1 MIPLR
6 DLNPRNSFPVITV
19 LLIAANVAV
28 FVFMVALPPFHEQ
41 RFLFTYA
48 MIPAK
53 LGMAL
58 TDPRPVLLT
67 AAGSSLVTSMFL
79 HGGLLH
85 LLGNMWFLWVFGDN
99 IEDRLGPLR
108 YLQFY
113 LVCGVGAAVAHAAL
127 NLSSTIPVVG
137 ASGAIS
143 GVLGAYMVLF
153 PGRRVVTLIPLP
165 FFFFTAQLPAV
176 VILGYWFII
185 QFVSGVSSLGG
196 PGGPGV
202 AWWAHIG
209 GFLLGIMLLPLFTPR
224 RRTPQLL
231 PF

>member
-28 FVFMVALPPFHEQ
+28 FVFMVALPPFAEQ
-41 RFLFTYA
+41 RFLFSHA

-58 TDPRPVLLT
+58 ADPRPVLLT

-99 IEDRLGPLR
+99 VEDRLGHAR
-108 YLQFY
+108 YLLFY
-113 LVCGVGAAVAHAAL
+113 AVCGVGGALAHAAL
-127 NLSSTIPVVG
+127 NLNSTIPVVG

-153 PGRRVVTLIPLP
+153 PGRRVVTLIPLVV
-165 FFFFTAQLPAV
+165 FFFTVQLPAV
-176 VILGYWFII
+176 VILGYWFVI

-196 PGGPGV
+196 AGGPGV

-209 GFLLGIMLLPLFTPR
+209 GFVLGILLLPLFTPR
-224 RRTPQLL
+224 RRSPQSL